1 MIKAVLFD
9 LDETLILR
17 SGAIRAFIADQY
29 RRFAADLGA
38 LDGGT
43 YTDRFLTMEDNG
55 RIPKDKLYP
64 EFVAALGITGVDA
77 ETLLEDYR
85 SRYPGFASPAPGACE
100 TVRAIH
106 AEGIRTGILTNGNE
120 RVQQAKIDAIG
131 LRDVLDIIVISEAVG
146 LKKPDKAIF
155 RLTTDRLGIA
165 PAATLF
171 VGDNPETDI
180 IGAAQAGLQTAWFRN
195 GTEWPADLLPRADAD
210 IDRLDEV
217 LSFTGK

>member
-29 RRFAADLGA
+29 RRFAADLGGI
-38 LDGGT
+38 DGRT
-43 YTDRFLTMEDNG
+43 YADRFLDMEDNG
-55 RIPKDKLYP
+55 RIPKDRLYP
-64 EFVAALGITGVDA
+64 EFVAALGITGVA
-77 ETLLEDYR
+77 AGTLLEDYR
-85 SRYPGFASPAPGACE
+85 SRYPSFASPAPGAVE
-100 TVRAIH
+100 TVRALH
-106 AEGIRTGILTNGNE
+106 AEGVRTGILTNGNE

-131 LRDVLDIIVISEAVG
+131 LRDVLDTIVISEAVG

-155 RLTTDRLGIA
+155 RLATDRLGMA

-180 IGAAQAGLQTAWFRN
+180 VGAAQAGLQTAWVRN
-195 GTEWPADLLPRADAD
+195 GGIWPAGLLPRANAD
-210 IDRLDEV
+210 LDRLDEV
-217 LSFTGK
+217 LGLVGR